1 KPSILILDDSFSSVD
16 TQTEE
21 LILKALKEEAGEIT
35 KIIISHRISTIK
47 NSDLII
53 VMDDGQIS
61 ETGVHK
67 DLIKKTGIYKRL
79 YLRQKLSSEL
89 EDELEEI

>member
-1 KPSILILDDSFSSVD
+1 
-16 TQTEE
+16 
-21 LILKALKEEAGEIT
+21 
-35 KIIISHRISTIK
+35 
-47 NSDLII
+47 
-53 VMDDGQIS
+53 MDDGQIS
-61 ETGVHK
+61 ETGIHK